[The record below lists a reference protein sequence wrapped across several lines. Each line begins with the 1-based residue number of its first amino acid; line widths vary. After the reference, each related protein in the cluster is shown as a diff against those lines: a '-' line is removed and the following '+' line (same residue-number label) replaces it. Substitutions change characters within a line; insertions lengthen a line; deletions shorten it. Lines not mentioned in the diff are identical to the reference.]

1 MPASTDDLFNVQK
14 NSVTAVNGVAT
25 TIQQISGK
33 QSALEI
39 AASTLLKSGS
49 GWAARVS
56 IIVAG
61 SAAGALY
68 DSATVAGAVNGVRLA
83 LVQNT
88 AGFQDIKMPFQNG
101 LVFIPGTGM
110 TATVSYS

>member
-1 MPASTDDLFNVQK
+1 MASTDDILNVNK
-14 NSVTAVNGVAT
+14 NNVTAVNGVAT

-39 AASTLLKSGS
+39 TASTLIKNTS
-49 GWAARVS
+49 GWVARVS
-56 IIVAG
+56 VIVAG

-68 DSATVAGAVNGVRLA
+68 DTAALSGAVNGVRLA

-88 AGFQDIKMPFQNG
+88 AGFQDIKMPFTNG
-101 LVFIPGTGM
+101 LVFTPGTGM